1 MFPVDRERDIY
12 IMLYVKDFL
21 AYLTIAYFFEIMAVG
36 LMEFA
41 PFEYFDHRQVLF
53 FMALFP
59 LAVASLIMPLEI
71 LRFEKVGERFKEMNI
86 SGVERR

>member
-21 AYLTIAYFFEIMAVG
+21 AYLTIAYFFEIMAVFMTE
-36 LMEFA
+36 LA

-53 FMALFP
+53 FMILFP
-59 LAVASLIMPLEI
+59 PAVASLIMVWEI
-71 LRFEKVGERFKEMNI
+71 LRFERVGARFKDMNLN
-86 SGVERR
+86 GVKRR